1 MTDHTVFVIDD
12 DASIRDALS
21 LLISLK
27 GLRTSVFASAED
39 FLAVYQPAWRGCL
52 LTDLKMPGMGGL
64 ELQVVLQEK
73 NITLPVV
80 VLTAHGD
87 VTTTRTAL
95 KNGAVDFL
103 EKPVN
108 DEVLID
114 VLINAIRIDE
124 ERNRSVTQ
132 QAESSARLARLT
144 PRERDVLNLLA
155 RGLPHREIA
164 AQLSISPRTVEVY
177 KARMMDKLQART
189 LADVIRLGADG
200 NLLSSV
206 PATAAASASA
216 APAGAPAAAAAN
228 GSATTATPPPPTQT
242 TAATPAVSN

>member
-1 MTDHTVFVIDD
+1 M
-12 DASIRDALS
+12 
-21 LLISLK
+21 
-27 GLRTSVFASAED
+27 
-39 FLAVYQPAWRGCL
+39 
-52 LTDLKMPGMGGL
+52 
-64 ELQVVLQEK
+64 
-73 NITLPVV
+73 V

-114 VLINAIRIDE
+114 VLLNAIRIDE

-132 QAESSARLARLT
+132 QAESTARLARLT

-200 NLLSSV
+200 NLLSSAPGRTRPLLRV
-206 PATAAASASA
+206 CRNGCFGRSACVRMASRD
-216 APAGAPAAAAAN
+216 
-228 GSATTATPPPPTQT
+228 
-242 TAATPAVSN
+242 